1 MRTGFLAAAA
11 ALLLL
16 SGCHEYWGSA
26 GSGDS
31 SSSSGTATATYDPT
45 ADDQEAQRNVRA
57 AIPAIEAWHAE
68 HGTYRGMTVPALNS
82 EYDRTIGDNIRLVG
96 PLTKDMYCVESLVG
110 NAAWHK
116 DGPAGIVDS
125 GYCADAVA
133 PPSPPSYG
141 EPQTNLLNAVPAIEA
156 WNLDH
161 GTYAGM
167 TIAKLRA
174 RYDSLVPSR
183 QLRIVRAGKK
193 SYCVEATVDGDTWSY
208 WGPRTGFRHAGC

>member
-31 SSSSGTATATYDPT
+31 LSSSGTATATYDPT

-125 GYCADAVA
+125 TA
-133 PPSPPSYG
+133 PTRLPRPRRPRMANHRRTFSTPF
-141 EPQTNLLNAVPAIEA
+141 
-156 WNLDH
+156 
-161 GTYAGM
+161 
-167 TIAKLRA
+167 R
-174 RYDSLVPSR
+174 PSR
-183 QLRIVRAGKK
+183 LGT
-193 SYCVEATVDGDTWSY
+193 STT
-208 WGPRTGFRHAGC
+208 GPTQA